1 MKYVVDAREMK
12 LFEEAVIETMGMPSL
27 ALMERAAL
35 AVAEE
40 IRAFARE
47 QGLRAIQLSAQR
59 WWESKATGAGLAQ
72 CGCSTL
78 TVSSDLHPVPGV
90 QKP

>member
-40 IRAFARE
+40 IRAYAADRH
-47 QGLRAIQLSAQR
+47 LRTEEKGS
-59 WWESKATGAGLAQ
+59 WWWRAAATMERMAWLW
-72 CGCSTL
+72 
-78 TVSSDLHPVPGV
+78 PGYCLWRTGR
-90 QKP
+90 